1 LPVDIAL
8 HNAKVYT
15 SRGIIEAGIAIDD
28 DRIVRVAKKPNLP
41 KASCQ
46 INLKGNIALP
56 GIIDS
61 HVHLRDQE
69 LAYKEDF
76 TSGTSAAAAGG
87 ITTVID
93 MPNNQP
99 TTMSTETLQERMRL
113 AEPKILVNVAFNSA
127 FPTHPREIPEI
138 AKIGAV
144 GFKLYLPQQIGGI
157 NPDNDKALLE
167 AFKAVRQTKAPIA
180 VHAEDKTTI
189 EQKQKRLMRQR
200 RNELEAFLDAH
211 SFDAEEKAI
220 RRITQLSRKS
230 GGHVHIC
237 HVSSKPGMNIVSKAK
252 KLGFDVTC
260 EVTPHHLLLTSKNL
274 KKYGNTALEVPPLR
288 KPSDVASLWRSLKK
302 GSVDTIASDH
312 APHSLVE
319 KNADSIWDAKPGIAG
334 LETMLPLLLTQVNKG
349 RLTIKRLVQLTCE
362 NPARIY
368 RMKDRGSLK
377 KGSIADITVINL
389 RKEHRIDASSFYS
402 KAKFS
407 PFNGWKTKGKAV
419 KTFVNGQLVM
429 DDGEIQVKPG
439 CGSIIRRQKPY
450 HQVKSVADA
459 S

>member
-1 LPVDIAL
+1 MPVDTVL

-15 SRGIIEAGIAIDD
+15 SRGLVEAGIAIDH
-28 DRIVRVAKKPNLP
+28 DRIVKIAKRPNLP

-46 INLKGNIALP
+46 IDLKGSMVLP

-76 TSGTSAAAAGG
+76 TSGTSAAAASG

-99 TTMSTETLQERMRL
+99 TTMSAEALRERMQL

-127 FPTHPREIPEI
+127 FPTHLREIPEI
-138 AKIGAV
+138 TKIGAV
-144 GFKLYLPQQIGGI
+144 GFKLYLSQQIGGI
-157 NPDNDKALLE
+157 NPDDDQALLE
-167 AFKAVRQTKAPIA
+167 AFKAVRHTKAPIA
-180 VHAEDKTTI
+180 VHAEDRTMI
-189 EQKQKRLMRQR
+189 EQKQKKLMKQR
-200 RNELEAFLDAH
+200 RYDLEAFLDAH
-211 SFDAEEKAI
+211 SFDAEERAI

-230 GGHVHIC
+230 GGHLHIS
-237 HVSSKPGMNIVSKAK
+237 HISSKTGMNIVLKAK

-260 EVTPHHLLLTSKNL
+260 EVTPHHLLLTYKNL
-274 KKYGNTALEVPPLR
+274 KKGGNTALEVPPLR
-288 KPSDVASLWRSLKK
+288 GPSDVAYLWRNLQK
-302 GSVDTIASDH
+302 GLVDTIASDH
-312 APHSLVE
+312 APHSLKE
-319 KNADSIWDAKPGIAG
+319 KNAESVWDVKPGIAG

-368 RMKDRGSLK
+368 RVKDRGNLK
-377 KGSIADITVINL
+377 KGSIADITVIDL
-389 RKEHRIDASSFYS
+389 RKEHRIDASSFHS

-407 PFNGWKTKGKAV
+407 PFNGWKTKGMPV
-419 KTFVNGQLVM
+419 KTFVNGQLAM
-429 DDGEIQVKPG
+429 EDGAIVSKPRVG
-439 CGSIIRRQKPY
+439 RIVR
-450 HQVKSVADA
+450 
-459 S
+459 

>member
-1 LPVDIAL
+1 LPVDTVL
-8 HNAKVYT
+8 YNAKVYT
-15 SRGIIEAGIAIDD
+15 SRGLIEAGIAIDQH
-28 DRIVRVAKKPNLP
+28 RIVKVAKKPNLP

-99 TTMSTETLQERMRL
+99 TTMSAEALRERMRL
-113 AEPKILVNVAFNSA
+113 AEPKILVNVAFNAA
-127 FPTHPREIPEI
+127 FPTNTRDIPEI
-138 AKIGAV
+138 AEIGAV
-144 GFKLYLPQQIGGI
+144 GFKLYLSQQIGGI
-157 NPDNDKALLE
+157 NPDDDQALLQ
-167 AFKAVRQTKAPIA
+167 AFKTVRQTMAPIA

-189 EQKQKRLMRQR
+189 EQKQRKLMRQR
-200 RNELEAFLDAH
+200 RNDLEAFLDAH
-211 SFDAEEKAI
+211 SFEAEEKAI

-230 GGHVHIC
+230 GSHVHIC
-237 HVSSKPGMNIVSKAK
+237 HISSKPGMNIVTKAK

-274 KKYGNTALEVPPLR
+274 KKYGYTALEVPPLR
-288 KPSDVASLWRSLKK
+288 KPSDVAYLWRSLQK
-302 GSVDTIASDH
+302 GSADTIASDH
-312 APHSLVE
+312 APHSFEE
-319 KNADSIWDAKPGIAG
+319 KNAESIWDVKLGIAG

-349 RLTIKRLVQLTCE
+349 RLTVKRLVQLTCE

-368 RMKDRGSLK
+368 HMKDRGSLE
-377 KGSIADITVINL
+377 KGSIADITVIDL
-389 RKEHRIDASSFYS
+389 RKERRIDASRSHS

-407 PFNGWKTKGKAV
+407 PFDGWKTKGMPI
-419 KTFVNGQLVM
+419 KTFVNGQLILEN
-429 DDGEIQVKPG
+429 GAITSKPG
-439 CGSIIRRQKPY
+439 VGRIIR
-450 HQVKSVADA
+450 
-459 S
+459 

>member
-1 LPVDIAL
+1 LPVDTVL

-15 SRGIIEAGIAIDD
+15 SRGLIEAGIAIDH
-28 DRIVRVAKKPNLP
+28 DRIVKVAKKPNLP
-41 KASCQ
+41 KAAHQ
-46 INLKGNIALP
+46 IDLKGNIALP

-61 HVHLRDQE
+61 HVHLRDQK

-99 TTMSTETLQERMRL
+99 TTMSVESLKERMQL

-127 FPTHPREIPEI
+127 FPVHIHEIPEI
-138 AKIGAV
+138 AKTRAV

-157 NPDNDKALLE
+157 NPDDDQALLD
-167 AFKAVRQTKAPIA
+167 AFRAVRQTKAPIA

-189 EQKQKRLMRQR
+189 EQNRKNLMRQR
-200 RNELEAFLDAH
+200 RNDLEAFLEAH
-211 SFDAEEKAI
+211 SFEAEEKAI

-230 GGHVHIC
+230 GGRVHIC
-237 HVSSKPGMNIVSKAK
+237 HISSKHGMNTVLKAK

-288 KPSDVASLWRSLKK
+288 RPSDVAYLWRNLQK

-312 APHSLVE
+312 APHSLNE
-319 KNADSIWDAKPGIAG
+319 KNAESIWNVKPGIAG

-349 RLTIKRLVQLTCE
+349 RLTMKQLVQLTCE

-368 RMKDRGSLK
+368 RIKDRGSLK
-377 KGSIADITVINL
+377 KGLVADITVIDL
-389 RKEHRIDASSFYS
+389 RKEARIDASNFHS

-407 PFNGWKTKGKAV
+407 PFNGWKTKGMPV
-419 KTFVNGQLVM
+419 STFVNGQLVM
-429 DDGEIQVKPG
+429 DDGAIVSKPG
-439 CGSIIRRQKPY
+439 AGRIIR
-450 HQVKSVADA
+450 
-459 S
+459 